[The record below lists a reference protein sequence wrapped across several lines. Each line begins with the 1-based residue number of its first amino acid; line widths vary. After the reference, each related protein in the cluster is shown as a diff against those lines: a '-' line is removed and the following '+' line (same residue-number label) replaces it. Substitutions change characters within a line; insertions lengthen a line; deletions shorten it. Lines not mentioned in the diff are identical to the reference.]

1 MITISRLNKHLAG
14 IRVWMEAKGHS
25 KRTVQSYLHT
35 IRMFLT
41 TDPWGDEYKYA
52 DIIGYFEKV
61 SKSHLHISTKKLRL
75 VHLKKYYDFLV
86 ATNYRRDHPC
96 ERFYLDGM
104 TDRSVIQ
111 SDLFSMEEME
121 AVLGMEHGWGGQPE
135 KNKTVMSLLIYQGLT
150 KNEVLKMRTSDIDME
165 NGIIKIRANRK
176 QLAREL
182 EIKPRQFA
190 ILHKYLNEER
200 EKWLKEE
207 TDLLIINQYGKA
219 ASIIRYTFEPFK
231 QLYPD
236 RKLEPSTIRESVIS
250 HWLNVQKIPME
261 QVTLM
266 AGLKWISSVERY
278 RHLLKEEEQE
288 ILKKFHPMG

>member
-1 MITISRLNKHLAG
+1 
-14 IRVWMEAKGHS
+14 
-25 KRTVQSYLHT
+25 
-35 IRMFLT
+35 
-41 TDPWGDEYKYA
+41 
-52 DIIGYFEKV
+52 
-61 SKSHLHISTKKLRL
+61 
-75 VHLKKYYDFLV
+75 
-86 ATNYRRDHPC
+86 
-96 ERFYLDGM
+96 
-104 TDRSVIQ
+104 
-111 SDLFSMEEME
+111 MEELE
-121 AVLGMEHGWGGQPE
+121 AVLNMQEGWGGQPE
-135 KNKTVMSLLIYQGLT
+135 KNKTVISLLIYQGLT